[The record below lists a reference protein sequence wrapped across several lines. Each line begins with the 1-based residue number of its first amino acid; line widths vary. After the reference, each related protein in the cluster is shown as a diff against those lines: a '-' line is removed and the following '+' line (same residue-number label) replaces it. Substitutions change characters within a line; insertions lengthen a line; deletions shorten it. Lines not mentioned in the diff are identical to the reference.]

1 MKQFSKIMAVITT
14 LAVIFCFV
22 GCTDPTGT
30 QAPTLSADPATT
42 EPGGTADCVEPNDEP
57 VNRAE
62 VSAGSILCGFENG
75 DDAWDM
81 FDLSYYDFQIPP
93 TEIISGEE
101 AQSGN
106 ALKIKVDETPEYGT
120 QLLLVDPTDVG
131 NSQGFAASGDYKYVR
146 FWVSNVGD
154 DEVSIA
160 ILLVNDAGKTTC
172 LGPDGAFI
180 IDQAGEPEDCYPTDL
195 ASVNAVNGTGDTHI
209 SIPAGFTGWAYYS
222 IAPED
227 QIPWWEGTT
236 MTADE
241 LLGVTQMR
249 FDIRY
254 PDATCMS
261 YLILDEICLANE
273 D

>member
-1 MKQFSKIMAVITT
+1 MKQFLKIMAVITT

-22 GCTDPTGT
+22 GCNNPTNTEAPSRSAIIETT
-30 QAPTLSADPATT
+30 QPAAGQTT
-42 EPGGTADCVEPNDEP
+42 EAPSA
-57 VNRAE
+57 NRAE

-131 NSQGFAASGDYKYVR
+131 NSQGFAASGDYQYVR

-154 DEVSIA
+154 DEISIA

-241 LLGVTQMR
+241 LIGVTQMR

-254 PDATCMS
+254 LDATCMS

-273 D
+273 G